1 MMRSINIRRF
11 IIYALAA
18 VTVFSFASGSA
29 SAQTASPWAEADKTA
44 VRLISATNSV
54 GDSERIKLGLH
65 FRMKDG
71 WKVYWRS
78 AGDAGYPPK
87 LDWSASENIDSA
99 AMSWPA
105 PERFQILGFNT
116 LGYRDEVVLPLD
128 VKLKQPGVPTA
139 ARVTVDYLTC
149 KEICIPIMEELAL
162 TLPTGQA
169 SPSPEA
175 HLISRFAARVPG
187 SGDGVGLKIE
197 NAKVFGPVQSN
208 PDEAVLRVEVISAD
222 PLKKP
227 DIFVEGPEGLVF
239 SEPFVRIESAG
250 RKAVLDVPVSGLKF
264 TKRKLTSSALALTF
278 VDTDLAA
285 EFSATPSGGGND
297 LPSSIARVLE
307 KEDGTSVWTVIGLAL
322 LGGLILN
329 LMPCVLPVLSIKLL
343 GAVGHGGR
351 DSGPVRLSFVA
362 SAAGILTSFL
372 VLASALIG
380 LKAVGAT
387 VGWGIQFQSPWFL
400 IAMTI
405 LVTLFACNLWGFFEV
420 HLPGWVMDKTE
431 NLSPKRSGLTGN
443 FLTGAFATLLATPCS
458 APFLGTAVGFAL
470 ARGPVEIL
478 VIFFALGVGLAAP
491 YLVVATF
498 PRLVTKLP
506 KPGRWMIVLRRV
518 LGFAL
523 AGTGVWLL
531 SVLGAEVSWKITALV
546 SGITFAIGMVLYV
559 LSRGVPKP
567 RTALASVSFLTV
579 LAVLAPQ
586 IPTQADQQT
595 PGVTS
600 NETLEGIWRP
610 FDEKAIPTLVAQGKT
625 VFVDVTAEWCIT
637 CKANK
642 RLVLSDSLIVER
654 LKEENIIAMQAD
666 WTLPDER
673 ISNYLARF
681 GRYGIPFNV
690 AYGPG
695 APRGV
700 TLPEI
705 LSKGRV
711 LAALDEA
718 KKRQTSR
725 NEE

>member
-239 SEPFVRIESAG
+239 SEPFVQIESAG

>member
-1 MMRSINIRRF
+1 MDDHEVMMRSINIRRF

-531 SVLGAEVSWKITALV
+531 SVLAAEVGWKITALV
-546 SGITFAIGMVLYV
+546 SGITFAIGMVLYL
-559 LSRGVPKP
+559 LSRGAPKP

-586 IPTQADQQT
+586 LSTQAAQQT
-595 PGVTS
+595 PGVMS
-600 NETLEGIWRP
+600 
-610 FDEKAIPTLVAQGKT
+610 DE
-625 VFVDVTAEWCIT
+625 
-637 CKANK
+637 
-642 RLVLSDSLIVER
+642 
-654 LKEENIIAMQAD
+654 
-666 WTLPDER
+666 
-673 ISNYLARF
+673 
-681 GRYGIPFNV
+681 
-690 AYGPG
+690 
-695 APRGV
+695 
-700 TLPEI
+700 
-705 LSKGRV
+705 
-711 LAALDEA
+711 ALD
-718 KKRQTSR
+718 
-725 NEE
+725 

>member
-1 MMRSINIRRF
+1 
-11 IIYALAA
+11 
-18 VTVFSFASGSA
+18 
-29 SAQTASPWAEADKTA
+29 
-44 VRLISATNSV
+44 
-54 GDSERIKLGLH
+54 
-65 FRMKDG
+65 
-71 WKVYWRS
+71 
-78 AGDAGYPPK
+78 
-87 LDWSASENIDSA
+87 
-99 AMSWPA
+99 
-105 PERFQILGFNT
+105 
-116 LGYRDEVVLPLD
+116 
-128 VKLKQPGVPTA
+128 
-139 ARVTVDYLTC
+139 
-149 KEICIPIMEELAL
+149 
-162 TLPTGQA
+162 
-169 SPSPEA
+169 
-175 HLISRFAARVPG
+175 
-187 SGDGVGLKIE
+187 
-197 NAKVFGPVQSN
+197 
-208 PDEAVLRVEVISAD
+208 
-222 PLKKP
+222 
-227 DIFVEGPEGLVF
+227 
-239 SEPFVRIESAG
+239 
-250 RKAVLDVPVSGLKF
+250 
-264 TKRKLTSSALALTF
+264 LALTF

-531 SVLGAEVSWKITALV
+531 SVLAAEVGWKITALV
-546 SGITFAIGMVLYV
+546 SGITFAIGMVLYL
-559 LSRGVPKP
+559 LSRGAPKP
-567 RTALASVSFLTV
+567 RTALASVSFLAV

-586 IPTQADQQT
+586 LSTQAAQQT
-595 PGVTS
+595 PGVMS
-600 NETLEGIWRP
+600 DEALDGVWRP

>member
-1 MMRSINIRRF
+1 MIHLTAITRF
-11 IIYALAA
+11 VWVALAA
-18 VTVFSFASGSA
+18 VVIITATLGSA
-29 SAQTASPWAEADKTA
+29 WAQTASPWAEADKTA
-44 VRLISATNSV
+44 VRLISATNAV
-54 GDSERIKLGLH
+54 GDAGQIKLGLH

-78 AGDAGYPPK
+78 AGDAGYPPT
-87 LDWSASENIDSA
+87 LDWSASENIDNVTI
-99 AMSWPA
+99 SWPA

-128 VKLKQPGVPTA
+128 VRLKHSDTPTVV
-139 ARVTVDYLTC
+139 RVNVDYLTC
-149 KEICIPIMEELAL
+149 KDICIPIEENLEI
-162 TLPTGQA
+162 TLPSGPA
-169 SPSPEA
+169 SPSPEG
-175 HLISRFAARVPG
+175 HLISRFAAKVPG
-187 SGDGVGLKIE
+187 SGDGVGLMLE
-197 NAKVFGPVQSN
+197 NVKVFGPVPSN
-208 PDEAVLRVEVISAD
+208 PDEAVLRVVIASTDA
-222 PLKKP
+222 LNKP
-227 DIFVEGPEGLVF
+227 DIFVEDPGGLVF
-239 SEPFVRIESAG
+239 SKPSVRIEPG
-250 RKAVLDVPVSGLKF
+250 GKKAVLDVPVSGLKF
-264 TKRKLTSSALALTF
+264 TKAKLTSTDLTLTF
-278 VDTDLAA
+278 VDKSLAA
-285 EFSATPSGGGND
+285 EFRATPVDDGAD

-307 KEDGTSVWTVIGLAL
+307 REEKTSLWTVIGLAL
-322 LGGLILN
+322 LGGMILN

-351 DSGPVRLSFVA
+351 DSAPVRLSFVA
-362 SAAGILTSFL
+362 SAAGILASFL

-380 LKAVGAT
+380 LKAAGAT
-387 VGWGIQFQSPWFL
+387 VGWGIQFQSSWFL

-420 HLPGWVMDKTE
+420 HLSGWVMDRTE
-431 NLSPKRSGLTGN
+431 NLAPKRSGLTGN

-470 ARGPVEIL
+470 VRGPVEIV
-478 VIFFALGVGLAAP
+478 VIFSALGIGLATP
-491 YLVVATF
+491 YLAVAAF

-506 KPGRWMIVLRRV
+506 KPGRWMFILRRV

-523 AGTGVWLL
+523 AATGVWLL
-531 SVLGAEVSWKITALV
+531 SVLAAEAGWETATLV
-546 SGITFAIGMVLYV
+546 SGITLTIGILLYV
-559 LSRGVPKP
+559 LSRGTPKP
-567 RTALASVSFLTV
+567 RFALTSVFI
-579 LAVLAPQ
+579 LAVLAILTPQ
-586 IPTQADQQT
+586 ISTQARPQAAT
-595 PGVTS
+595 VENVTA
-600 NETLEGIWRP
+600 LDGIWRP

-642 RLVLSDSLIVER
+642 RLVLSDPSIVER

-666 WTLPDER
+666 WTLPDDR

-705 LSKGRV
+705 LSMSRV
-711 LAALDEA
+711 LTALDEA
-718 KKRQTSR
+718 QKR
-725 NEE
+725 

>member
-322 LGGLILN
+322 LGGSILN

-531 SVLGAEVSWKITALV
+531 SVLAAEVGWKITALV
-546 SGITFAIGMVLYV
+546 SGITFAIGMVLYL
-559 LSRGVPKP
+559 LSRGAPKP
-567 RTALASVSFLTV
+567 RTALASVSFLAV

-586 IPTQADQQT
+586 LSTQAAQQT
-595 PGVTS
+595 PGVMS
-600 NETLEGIWRP
+600 DEALDGVWRP

-642 RLVLSDSLIVER
+642 RLVLSDSSVVER
-654 LKEENIIAMQAD
+654 LKEENVIAMQAD

-681 GRYGIPFNV
+681 GRYGIPFNA

-695 APRGV
+695 APRGL

-711 LAALDEA
+711 LAVLDEA
-718 KKRQTSR
+718 QKRQTSR

>member
-1 MMRSINIRRF
+1 MIRLASIRLYICALLAVVAVF
-11 IIYALAA
+11 ITSL
-18 VTVFSFASGSA
+18 GLLR
-29 SAQTASPWAEADKTA
+29 AQTVSPWAEAENTA
-44 VRLISATNSV
+44 VRLISATNAV
-54 GDSERIKLGLH
+54 GDSMLVKLGLH

-87 LDWSASENIDSA
+87 LDWSTSENIDSTA
-99 AMSWPA
+99 ISWPA

-128 VKLKQPGVPTA
+128 VKLKKAGVSTL
-139 ARVTVDYLTC
+139 ARVSVDYLTC
-149 KEICIPIMEELAL
+149 REICIPIMEDLEIV
-162 TLPTGQA
+162 LPAGQA
-169 SPSPEA
+169 SSSPEG
-175 HLISRFAARVPG
+175 HLISRFAAMVPG
-187 SGDGVGLKIE
+187 SGDGIGVKLE
-197 NAKVFGPVQSN
+197 DAKVFGPLPSN
-208 PDEAVLRVEVISAD
+208 PDEAVLRVRISSAN
-222 PLKKP
+222 PLNKP
-227 DIFVEGPEGLVF
+227 DVFVEGPEELVF
-239 SEPFVRIESAG
+239 SEPSARIEFGG
-250 RKAVLDVPVSGLKF
+250 RKVVLDIPVSGFRF
-264 TKRKLTSSALALTF
+264 TESKLTSSDLALTF
-278 VDTDLAA
+278 VDKSLAA
-285 EFSATPSGGGND
+285 EFRTTPVDGGPE
-297 LPSSIARVLE
+297 LPSSVARALK
-307 KEDGTSVWTVIGLAL
+307 KEDKTSLWTVIGLAL
-322 LGGLILN
+322 LGGMILN

-351 DSGPVRLSFVA
+351 DRGPVRLSFIA

-372 VLASALIG
+372 LLASVLIG
-380 LKAVGAT
+380 LKAAGAT

-420 HLPGWVMDKTE
+420 HLPGWVMDRTE

-478 VIFFALGVGLAAP
+478 VIFSALGIGLATP
-491 YLVVATF
+491 YLAVAAF

-506 KPGRWMIVLRRV
+506 KPGRWMLILRRV

-523 AGTGVWLL
+523 AGTGVWLM
-531 SVLGAEVSWKITALV
+531 SVLAAEAGWETATLV
-546 SGITFAIGMVLYV
+546 SGITLTIGMLLYL
-559 LSRGVPKP
+559 LSRGTPKP
-567 RTALASVSFLTV
+567 RFALTSVFILAV
-579 LAVLAPQ
+579 LAVLTPQ
-586 IPTQADQQT
+586 ISTQAARQT
-595 PGVTS
+595 ATAENVTA
-600 NETLEGIWRP
+600 LEGVWRP

-642 RLVLSDSLIVER
+642 QFVLSDSSIVAR
-654 LKEENIIAMQAD
+654 LNEENVVAMQAD
-666 WTLPDER
+666 WTLPDDR

-695 APRGV
+695 SPRGV

-705 LSKGRV
+705 LSKGGV

-718 KKRQTSR
+718 QMR
-725 NEE
+725 